1 MRLTICLTAALALCA
16 CSKPA
21 TETANTDTNVAVDN
35 SAATDMNAA
44 VDANAATPAAF
55 QLNETTWTF
64 TDKKGT
70 KVKES
75 IDATGNY
82 IANSED
88 GKKHIDH
95 GTGVMKDGKACF
107 TSAMDKSGEVCWTT
121 KPTAI
126 GETLDTTSDKGEKL
140 AVTRVAY
147 EALTIPK

>member
-16 CSKPA
+16 CNKQAAAPAGNDTNA
-21 TETANTDTNVAVDN
+21 TEANSMAAETNTA
-35 SAATDMNAA
+35 
-44 VDANAATPAAF
+44 AATPAAF

-95 GTGVMKDGKACF
+95 GTSVMKDDKACF

-121 KPTAI
+121 KPVAV
-126 GETLDTTSDKGEKL
+126 GETLDTVSDKGDKL

>member
-21 TETANTDTNVAVDN
+21 TETANTDTNVAMDN

-44 VDANAATPAAF
+44 ADANAATPAAF

-64 TDKKGT
+64 TDKKGM

-95 GTGVMKDGKACF
+95 GTSVMKDDKACF

-121 KPTAI
+121 KPTAV
-126 GETLDTTSDKGEKL
+126 GETLDTVSDKGEKL